1 MKKTIDRSGP
11 NRLPRQ
17 ELESILEG
25 MMKELNPGDQLP
37 PEPYLARYLS
47 VSRAMLREVITTLV
61 ERGLLI
67 RKHGVGTFLAS
78 RTPFLESG
86 LEVLESLDS
95 MARRIGLETEIHEL
109 DIVKRE
115 ANRDEIAGLGLAEDT
130 HQTIISVSR
139 GILVS
144 GKPVAYLVDIVPE
157 QYLSLGEMEGSL
169 HGSVFD
175 ILVSRGSPA
184 LAYSRT
190 DIIAENASEFLAG
203 RLSIKKGTALIK
215 LKAQLYSPEEIV
227 IDYSM
232 SYFVPGF
239 FKFHVMRRVGKP
251 LQESQSTP

>member
-1 MKKTIDRSGP
+1 MKKTNERPGP

-17 ELESILEG
+17 ELETILEG
-25 MMKELNPGDQLP
+25 IMKDLNPGDQLP
-37 PEPYLARYLS
+37 PEPLLSRQLS

-95 MARRIGLETEIHEL
+95 MARRIGLETEMRWL
-109 DIVKRE
+109 DIVKRM
-115 ANRDEIAGLGLAEDT
+115 ADHGEISALGLEEGT
-130 HQTIISVSR
+130 RQLVICISRV
-139 GILVS
+139 ILVS
-144 GKPVAYLVDIVPE
+144 DKPVAYLVDIVPE
-157 QYLSLGEMEGSL
+157 NYLSLEEMEGAL

-175 ILVSRGSPA
+175 ILVSRASPA

-190 DIIAENASEFLAG
+190 DIIAENASAFLAE
-203 RLSIKKGTALIK
+203 RLSIKKGTSLVK
-215 LKAQLYSPEEIV
+215 LEAQLFSTDEKV
-227 IDYSM
+227 IDYSL
-232 SYFVPGF
+232 SYFVPGY

-251 LQESQSTP
+251 FQEPQPST

>member
-1 MKKTIDRSGP
+1 MKKTQERSAP

-17 ELESILEG
+17 ELETILEG
-25 MMKELNPGDQLP
+25 MLKNLNPGDQLP
-37 PEPYLARYLS
+37 PEPSLARQLS

-95 MARRIGLETEIHEL
+95 AARRIGLETEMRWL
-109 DIVKRE
+109 DIVKRAAE
-115 ANRDEIAGLGLAEDT
+115 HGEISALGLEEGAG
-130 HQTIISVSR
+130 HPVICISRV
-139 GILVS
+139 ILVS

-157 QYLSLGEMEGSL
+157 KYLSLEEMEGSL

-175 ILVSRGSPA
+175 ILVSRAAPS

-190 DIIAENASEFLAG
+190 DIIAENASTFLAE
-203 RLSIKKGTALIK
+203 RLSIKKGTALVK
-215 LKAQLYSPEEIV
+215 LEAQLFSTEEKV
-227 IDYSM
+227 IDYSL

-251 LQESQSTP
+251 FQDPQTTT

>member
-1 MKKTIDRSGP
+1 MKKTEDRSGP

-17 ELESILEG
+17 DLESILEE
-25 MMKELNPGDQLP
+25 MMKNLNPGDQLP
-37 PEPYLARYLS
+37 PEPTLARQLS

-95 MARRIGLETEIHEL
+95 VARRIGLETEMRWL
-109 DIVKRE
+109 DINMRAAE
-115 ANRDEIAGLGLAEDT
+115 PGEISALGLEDVAG
-130 HQTIISVSR
+130 QMVIRISRV
-139 GILVS
+139 ILVS
-144 GKPVAYLVDIVPE
+144 GQPVAYLVDIVPE
-157 QYLSLGEMEGSL
+157 NYLRLEEMEGSL

-175 ILVSRGSPA
+175 ILVSRASPT

-190 DIIAENASEFLAG
+190 EIFAENASAFLAE
-203 RLSIKKGTALIK
+203 RLSIKKGTALVK
-215 LKAQLYSPEEIV
+215 LEAQLFSTEEKV
-227 IDYSM
+227 IDYSL

-251 LQESQSTP
+251 FQESQPTI